1 MGENLLG
8 SLSIPDKTMFRP
20 SLFLCLFLVG
30 TSVTASES
38 PTGASSLTPPES
50 EHLLLG
56 LLFRLMTAI
65 EMGKYPPIVPPP
77 DDSLVIPPSTSNPYS
92 PLFDPTQMTYDD
104 QTDGMMDQIIKKGLG
119 GKKENFFQ
127 FGGKRTSFN
136 KYQGKRSS
144 FNKYQGKR
152 FSKYGG
158 KRGDESSPDG
168 EAKENFYQFG
178 GKRGE
183 KFKSFAGKRK

>member
-1 MGENLLG
+1 MG
-8 SLSIPDKTMFRP
+8 SLSIPDKIMFQS

-38 PTGASSLTPPES
+38 SASESPTEPPPET
-50 EHLLLG
+50 ENALLG

-65 EMGKYPPIVPPP
+65 ELGKYPPIVRPP
-77 DDSLVIPPSTSNPYS
+77 DDNVLTGPSTFNPYS
-92 PLFDPTQMTYDD
+92 PLFDLTQRTYDD
-104 QTDGMMDQIIKKGLG
+104 QTDGMMDQISKKGLA

-127 FGGKRTSFN
+127 FGGKRASFN
-136 KYQGKRSS
+136 KYQGKRST
-144 FNKYQGKR
+144 FNRYQGKR

-158 KRGDESSPDG
+158 KRDESSPDG
-168 EAKENFYQFG
+168 EAKESFYQFG